1 MMSVLLKLMIV
12 IIHALTLMVVM
23 CVIVMLDMYLILM
36 DQPVLVSIMIYYYK
50 YNDHVDENECSS
62 NNGGCE
68 HSCNNTVGSYNCY
81 CINGYILDDDGLGC
95 SGIIHLNKY

>member
-36 DQPVLVSIMIYYYK
+36 DQTVLVSIVI
-50 YNDHVDENECSS
+50 
-62 NNGGCE
+62 
-68 HSCNNTVGSYNCY
+68 NNTLYLS
-81 CINGYILDDDGLGC
+81 IC
-95 SGIIHLNKY
+95 SCR